1 MIGMSDPDAPQGD
14 RKLYVVMDEL
24 NYVADQREGW
34 DRMRHLADHLAKAGA
49 SVLLVKPHGKM
60 PDDRRSAAEKRND
73 AAKFGTEAS
82 GHYSSTVDRN
92 RLSRYF
98 DRAHEADPDN
108 VPNIGINIGRSGL
121 VVVDCDSAEEKAA
134 LQAAATDGTDR
145 DPSAYLPTVTTPG
158 SYDKD
163 GNWVHKDGGHYY
175 YVIDIDGFVLPSTAA
190 IKGATIDGG
199 ESIGDVKVG
208 GYVVAPP
215 SERNTGQYRVSG
227 PVRGLSSAPW
237 LAELLASR
245 VRAPEEATEA
255 AERRTEGRTTPETYA
270 TPDGK
275 MTYAEWAR
283 EPDNSWDMMAA
294 EFGWVDPSPAGGQC
308 GPYCKGWL
316 IPGGSGE
323 NRRSLVTHEAGCN
336 VTQPEDG
343 AWPVQ
348 FYTARIPDALRE
360 YGRQR
365 GNPDQERFTKVS
377 VAVSLRHG
385 GDWDRFYAEEGVAPP
400 ASHDP
405 WDLADARVDIPDDP
419 DDPGNIPAEYDGAT
433 QRLGGREYY
442 LPWLE
447 PDITV
452 EEEMAGLWD
461 ADPRLR
467 ELFDYANSSIVIGPY
482 ALLGGLMARHGALVP
497 PHVAL
502 PSLGED
508 DASDGVGS
516 LNMMFGIVGNSGGGK
531 SESISR
537 SETLMGPEAAS
548 LVPTADLATKQ
559 GLVSA
564 YVIKSDGKGKQAAEF
579 PHNYVR
585 SRTFL
590 AITDEVESFTRDM
603 ASENS
608 AAATVRSA
616 VSGAALGGKVA
627 TSDRDRRVPAHSY
640 RLMGIMGIQPGHSG
654 PLLEGRSNGMPQR
667 FLFLPADSY
676 LPPDLS
682 DDQLLEL
689 STSKSQSNIR
699 TSRWLDPLRSLR
711 EWENDEDG
719 PVYTFIDPA
728 VRPSRELAEARAAA
742 QAEVGDPGADEGDEG
757 GQSTFHTPPPR
768 LLHDLYPVFSPI
780 TEHRTVWVCDK
791 ATKVAMA
798 ESHRRSVM
806 SKFGVQP
813 GVLDDFNSH
822 RYLNQLKV
830 AVLLSL
836 TLGENGDVTEKMWDM
851 AAVLMRVHDRT
862 LAQMMSALRSSA
874 ADKAAA
880 QGRADYVRKSA
891 ADALAHRKRVA
902 LEGKVFN
909 RVNALADEDG
919 WAKWTQVRNGWDGDR
934 RTEVVDLIDLLVR
947 DEALEEKSVKNPKNG
962 KMTRFLKVSDD

>member
-1 MIGMSDPDAPQGD
+1 MIGMSDPDAPRGD

-49 SVLLVKPHGKM
+49 SVLLVKPNGKL

-82 GHYSSTVDRN
+82 GHYSATSDRN

-98 DRAHEADPDN
+98 DRAHEADPDA

-145 DPSAYLPTVTTPG
+145 DPSAYTPTVTTPG

-175 YVIDIDGFVLPSTAA
+175 YVVDIDGFTLPTTAM
-190 IKGATIDGG
+190 IRGATIGGG

-237 LAELLASR
+237 LAELLASK
-245 VRAPEEATEA
+245 VRAPEDATEA
-255 AERRTEGRTTPETYA
+255 AERRTEARTTPETYA

-275 MTYAEWAR
+275 MTYAQWAR
-283 EPDNSWDMMAA
+283 EPDNSWHMMAA
-294 EFGWVDPSPAGGQC
+294 EFGWVDPTPAGGQC
-308 GPYCKGWL
+308 GPYCTGWL

-348 FYTARIPDALRE
+348 FYTARIPDALVE

-365 GNPDQERFTKVS
+365 GNPHQERFTKVS
-377 VAVSLRHG
+377 VAVCLRHG
-385 GDWDRFYAEEGVAPP
+385 GDWDRFYSEEGVAPP
-400 ASHDP
+400 TSHDP
-405 WDLADARVDIPDDP
+405 WDLTDARVDVPGDP
-419 DDPGNIPAEYDGAT
+419 DGTGGIPAEYDGAT
-433 QRLGGREYY
+433 QSLSGVEYH

-447 PDITV
+447 PDITT

-467 ELFDYANSSIVIGPY
+467 ELFDLANSSLLGPY
-482 ALLGGLMARHGALVP
+482 SLLGTLMARHGALVP
-497 PHVAL
+497 PHVVL
-502 PSLGED
+502 PVLGGQ
-508 DASDGVGS
+508 DASHGVGS
-516 LNMMFGIVGNSGGGK
+516 LNMMFGIVGGSGVGK
-531 SESISR
+531 SESIAR
-537 SETLMGPEAAS
+537 SAHLVGPEAVS

-559 GLVSA
+559 GVESA
-564 YVIKSDGKGKQAAEF
+564 YVIRAASGQAHKF

-590 AITDEVESFTRDM
+590 AITDEVDSFTKEMDKD
-603 ASENS
+603 NS
-608 AAATVRSA
+608 PAATVRSA

-627 TSDRDRRVPAHSY
+627 NSDRDRRVPAQSY
-640 RLMGIMGIQPGHSG
+640 RFMGIMGIQPSHSG
-654 PLLEGRSNGMPQR
+654 PLLAGRTNGMPQR
-667 FLFLPADSY
+667 FLFLPAESY
-676 LPPDLS
+676 LPTDMTPE
-682 DDQLLEL
+682 QILEL
-689 STSKSQSNIR
+689 VTSKARSGSG
-699 TSRWLDPLRSLR
+699 TPRWLDAMRSLR
-711 EWENDEDG
+711 AWEDAEDG
-719 PVYTFIDPA
+719 PVYTFIDPS
-728 VRPSRELAEARAAA
+728 VRPSREVTEAVA
-742 QAEVGDPGADEGDEG
+742 QAEVADPGADEGDEG
-757 GQSTFHTPPPR
+757 GQATFRTPAPS
-768 LLHDLYPVFSPI
+768 LLHDLYPVFGPI
-780 TEHRTVWVCDK
+780 TEHRTVSVCDR
-791 ATKVAMA
+791 ATTDAAM
-798 ESHRRSVM
+798 ETYRRHVM
-806 SKFGVQP
+806 LQSGIQP
-813 GVLDDFNSH
+813 GVLDDLNSH
-822 RYLNQLKV
+822 RYFNQMKV

-836 TLGENGDVTEKMWDM
+836 TLGEDGSVTEKMWDM

-862 LAQMMSALRSSA
+862 VARMRRIMQKDDEAKVIA
-874 ADKAAA
+874 AGRKDVVRESIRAEAAKKARQKA
-880 QGRADYVRKSA
+880 SEE
-891 ADALAHRKRVA
+891 
-902 LEGKVFN
+902 LEGKVLAK
-909 RVNALADEDG
+909 VSEKADEDG
-919 WAKWTQVRNGWDGDR
+919 WAPWRVVRNGWKGDTR
-934 RTEVVDLIDLLVR
+934 KEVQGLLDILVA
-947 DEALEEKSVKNPKNG
+947 DEALEQKSVKNPKNG
-962 KMTRFLKVSDD
+962 KMTRFLRVVTD